1 MITETATGLHA
12 IDELLG
18 RCSYVLDEQDWAQW
32 PDLFAEECSYTVH
45 TLDNIQRGLPLAYM
59 YDDNRARVL
68 DRIKFITEVWAGTI
82 EPYRTRHVTQRTHAA
97 PVSADSWAVR
107 SNFQV
112 SFTEN
117 DSLSGLLATGFYDD
131 VIELGGDGA
140 RFASRAVR
148 LDSMPAR
155 YLVYPL

>member
-1 MITETATGLHA
+1 MITETATEIRA
-12 IDELLG
+12 VDDLLG
-18 RCSYVLDEQDWAQW
+18 RYSQVLDEQDWALW
-32 PDLFAEECSYTVH
+32 PDLFAQECSYTVH

-59 YDDNRARVL
+59 YDDNRARVI

-82 EPYRTRHVTQRTHAA
+82 EPYRTRHVTQRTQAA
-97 PVSADSWAVR
+97 PLSENRWAVR
-107 SNFQV
+107 ANFQV

-117 DSLSGLLATGFYDD
+117 DSLSGLLATGYYED
-131 VIELGGDGA
+131 VVELGEDCA
-140 RFASRAVR
+140 RFVSRAVR

>member
-1 MITETATGLHA
+1 LITDTANEIRA
-12 IDELLG
+12 IDDLLG
-18 RCSYVLDEQDWAQW
+18 RYSRVLDDQDWEQW
-32 PDLFAEECSYTVH
+32 PDLFAQECSYTVH

-82 EPYRTRHVTQRTHAA
+82 EPYRTRHVTQRTEAA
-97 PVSADSWAVR
+97 PLDGARWTIR

-117 DSLSGLLATGFYDD
+117 DSLSGLLATGYYED
-131 VIELGGDGA
+131 VVELTTDGA
-140 RFASRAVR
+140 RFTSRAVR

>member
-1 MITETATGLHA
+1 MITETTAGLHA

-18 RCSYVLDEQDWAQW
+18 HCSYVLDQQDWAQW
-32 PDLFAEECSYTVH
+32 PDLFAQECSYTVQ
-45 TLDNIQRGLPLAYM
+45 TLDNIERGLPLAYM

-68 DRIKFITEVWAGTI
+68 DRVKFITEVWAGTI
-82 EPYRTRHVTQRTHAA
+82 EPYRTRHVTQRTHAS
-97 PVSADSWAVR
+97 PVDADHWMVR
-107 SNFQV
+107 SNFHV

-117 DSLSGLLATGFYDD
+117 DSLSGLLATGYYEDA
-131 VIELGGDGA
+131 IELTGGSA
-140 RFASRAVR
+140 RLTSRAVR

>member
-1 MITETATGLHA
+1 MITETANDIRA
-12 IDELLG
+12 VDNLLG
-18 RCSYVLDEQDWAQW
+18 RYARILDEQDWEQW
-32 PDLFAEECSYTVH
+32 PDLFAQECAYTVH
-45 TLDNIQRGLPLAYM
+45 TLDNLQRGLPLAYM

-68 DRIKFITEVWAGTI
+68 DRVKFITEVWEGTI
-82 EPYRTRHVTQRTHAA
+82 EPYRTRHVTQRTHAE
-97 PVSADSWAVR
+97 PIDETKWSVR

-117 DSLSGLLATGFYDD
+117 DSLSGLLATGFYED
-131 VIELGGDGA
+131 VVEVAPDGA

-148 LDSMPAR
+148 LDSMPTR

>member
-1 MITETATGLHA
+1 MITETVNDIRAV
-12 IDELLG
+12 DDLLG
-18 RCSYVLDEQDWAQW
+18 RYARILDEQNWEHW

-68 DRIKFITEVWAGTI
+68 DRVKFITEVWAGTI
-82 EPYRTRHVTQRTHAA
+82 EPYRTRHIAQRTHAEQLDGTRWS
-97 PVSADSWAVR
+97 VQ

-117 DSLSGLLATGFYDD
+117 DSLSGLLATGYYED
-131 VIELGGDGA
+131 VVEIAPDGA
-140 RFASRAVR
+140 RFVSRAVR

>member
-1 MITETATGLHA
+1 MITETATDMCA
-12 IDELLG
+12 VDDLLG
-18 RCSYVLDEQDWAQW
+18 RYAEVLDDQDWQRW
-32 PDLFAEECSYTVH
+32 PDLFADECSYTVH
-45 TLDNIQRGLPLAYM
+45 TLDNLALGLPLAYM

-82 EPYRTRHVTQRTHAA
+82 EPYRTRHVTQRTRALPA
-97 PVSADSWAVR
+97 GDGRWNIR

-112 SFTEN
+112 SYSEN
-117 DSLSGLLATGFYDD
+117 DVLSGMLATGYYEDVVEISDD
-131 VIELGGDGA
+131 RA
-140 RFASRAVR
+140 RFVSRAVR

>member
-1 MITETATGLHA
+1 MITDTANEIRA
-12 IDELLG
+12 IDDLLG
-18 RCSYVLDEQDWAQW
+18 RYSRVLDDQDWEQW
-32 PDLFAEECSYTVH
+32 PDLFAQECSYTVH

-82 EPYRTRHVTQRTHAA
+82 EPYRTRHVTQRTEAA
-97 PVSADSWAVR
+97 SLDGARWTIR

-117 DSLSGLLATGFYDD
+117 DSLSGLLATGYYED
-131 VIELGGDGA
+131 VVELTTDGA
-140 RFASRAVR
+140 RFTSRAVR